1 MLRINFCRKMLEDIK
16 KNIER
21 LIALYE
27 NEKRQREKL
36 VLELERRE
44 AEIEDY
50 RKQIADLERQ
60 VDNLKLTEAF
70 LAPAGSDSSARE
82 KIDRMITSIDRCISL
97 LEK

>member
-44 AEIEDY
+44 AEIEDC